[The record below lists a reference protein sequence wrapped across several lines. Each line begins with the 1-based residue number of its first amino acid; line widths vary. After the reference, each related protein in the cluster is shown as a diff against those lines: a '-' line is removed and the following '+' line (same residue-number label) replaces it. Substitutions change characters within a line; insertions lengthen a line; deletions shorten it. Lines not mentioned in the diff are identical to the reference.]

1 MRKCRNKAEYVTG
14 AAVCFSLGVLLSFF
28 LPHFILIIIEALLI
42 LLVAITFFLYLI
54 R

>member
-1 MRKCRNKAEYVTG
+1 MRKCTNKAEYVTG
-14 AAVCFSLGVLLSFF
+14 AAVCFSIGILVSFF

-42 LLVAITFFLYLI
+42 LLVAAMFFLYLI

>member
-1 MRKCRNKAEYVTG
+1 MRKCTNRAEYVTG
-14 AAVCFSLGVLLSFF
+14 AAVCFSTGILVSFF

-42 LLVAITFFLYLI
+42 LLIAAMFFLYLI